1 MSNLLNPYRYATVG
15 VTTYVEDTFT
25 DTNGTALTSHTP
37 DTDTVGTGW
46 EAVTNLF
53 DIQSNKATTNSGSDN
68 VAVIDSGQADCT
80 IRVTANYDTSNKYPA
95 IMFRVTDADN
105 MWYAQNTNQLTF
117 EMVERTGGSNTS
129 RASVSK
135 SFSGGVDYDYDV
147 ILSGNSITAHI
158 DGGSEIT
165 YSSAVRNT
173 VTKHGIRAFQTE
185 TVFDNFSV
193 KSA

>member
-1 MSNLLNPYRYATVG
+1 MGWLLNSYRFAVAG

-25 DTNGTALTSHTP
+25 DTNSTALTAHTP
-37 DTDTVGTGW
+37 DTDVVGTGW

-53 DIQSNKATTNSGSDN
+53 DIQSNKTTTNSSGDN

-80 IRVTANYDTSNKYPA
+80 IRTTLNFDANLKYPA

-105 MWYAQNTNQLTF
+105 MWYAQNTVNTTF
-117 EMVERTGGSNTS
+117 EMIERTTASNTS
-129 RASVSK
+129 RASTAK
-135 SFSGGVDYDYDV
+135 TFSNSTDYAFDV
-147 ILSGNSITAHI
+147 VLSGDSITAHV

-165 YSSAVRNT
+165 YSSSVRNT
-173 VTKHGIRAFQTE
+173 VTKHGIRAYQTE
-185 TVFDNFSV
+185 TTFDDFSV